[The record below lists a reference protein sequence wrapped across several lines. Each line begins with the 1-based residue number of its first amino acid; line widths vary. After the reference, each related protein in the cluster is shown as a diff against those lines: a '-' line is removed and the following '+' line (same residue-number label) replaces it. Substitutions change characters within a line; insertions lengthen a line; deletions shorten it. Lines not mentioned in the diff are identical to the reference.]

1 MVGANM
7 TNEARVGLFVFIV
20 IIIFVVLSIRIGELS
35 FNNKATYPMSMVFS
49 SVEGLKPGSNLELA
63 GVVVGKVTR
72 IQLNKDFS
80 ATVTADVYEDI
91 MLPIDS
97 TASISTK
104 GVLGDKIITLSPGM
118 ATSYIKPNGNLA
130 RTEMPPSLDYLMTQL
145 GEITTNLA
153 ELTSSLNTALGGE
166 EGLSNLRGIMEN
178 LNTLTLDLRTLVA
191 DNRDQI
197 DTAIANIDTT
207 SSNLAV
213 LTGNLSQAS
222 EGITRIVGDVQ
233 SGQGTLGKLV
243 SDDRLYTALTDTV
256 TKLQMITDNMVE
268 DNSIALLLSDNTL
281 YYDLLAVTD
290 NLKLVS
296 EQIASGE
303 GTIGRLVNDDELYRS
318 LTEAVRSANKAAQG
332 IEEQTPITVMGTVL
346 GTVLK

>member
-1 MVGANM
+1 M
-7 TNEARVGLFVFIV
+7 TNEAKVGLFVFIV

-35 FNNKATYPMSMVFS
+35 FHNKATYPMSMVFS

-72 IQLNKDFS
+72 IQLNKDYS
-80 ATVTADVYEDI
+80 ATVTAEVYEDI

-118 ATSYIKPNGNLA
+118 AKSFLKPNGNLA

-145 GEITTNLA
+145 GEIATNLA
-153 ELTSSLNTALGGE
+153 DLTSSLNTALGGE

-178 LNTLTLDLRTLVA
+178 LNTLTYDLKSLVA
-191 DNRDQI
+191 DNRAQI
-197 DTAIANIDTT
+197 DTTIANIDTT
-207 SSNLAV
+207 SGNLAL
-213 LTGNLSQAS
+213 LTGNLNQAS
-222 EGITRIVGDVQ
+222 EGLNRIVGNVE
-233 SGQGTLGKLV
+233 SGHGTLGKLV
-243 SDDRLYTALTDTV
+243 TDDQLYTALTETI
-256 TKLQMITDNMVE
+256 TKLQMLTDNMVE

-281 YYDLLAVTD
+281 YYDLLAVAD

-296 EQIASGE
+296 EQISSGG
-303 GTIGRLVNDDELYRS
+303 GTIGKLVNDDELYRA
-318 LTEAVRSANKAAQG
+318 LIEAVRSANKAAQG

-346 GTVLK
+346 GLIW

>member
-1 MVGANM
+1 M

-20 IIIFVVLSIRIGELS
+20 IGIFVVLSMKIGELS
-35 FNNKATYPMSMVFS
+35 FNKKATYPMSMVFS

-72 IQLNKDFS
+72 IQLNKDYS
-80 ATVTADVYEDI
+80 ATVSADVDEDI

-118 ATSYIKPNGNLA
+118 AKSYLKPNGNLA

-145 GEITTNLA
+145 GEIATNLA
-153 ELTSSLNTALGGE
+153 DLTSSLNTALGGE

-178 LNTLTLDLRTLVA
+178 LNALTFDLKTLVA

-197 DTAIANIDTT
+197 DTTIANIDTT
-207 SSNLAV
+207 SGNLAL
-213 LTGNLSQAS
+213 LTGNLNQAS
-222 EGITRIVGDVQ
+222 EGINRIVGNVQ
-233 SGQGTLGKLV
+233 AGQGTLGKLV
-243 SDDRLYTALTDTV
+243 TDEQLYTSLTETT
-256 TKLQMITDNMVE
+256 TKLQMLTDKMVE

-281 YYDLLAVTD
+281 YYDLLAAAD

-303 GTIGRLVNDDELYRS
+303 GTLGRLVNDDELYRS
-318 LTEAVRSANKAAQG
+318 LIEAVRSANKAAQG
-332 IEEQTPITVMGTVL
+332 IEEQTPITVMGTVMGL
-346 GTVLK
+346 IW